1 MTFILMWLAL
11 TTPPQVCLTVVSKE
25 NPAGQAIAAQVE
37 RMNVPEAKK
46 LLFCRA
52 CGATEWDSQENR
64 HHTID
69 VATRDPTS
77 KLRVKDAKV
86 LVVTTG
92 TAFKAVDHWHP
103 EIAEHIG
110 ASCMLVHEEGQQAP
124 ELLSVSA
131 VAMTRVPCLVIF
143 VGDGNQSP
151 GGIKDS
157 KLSPTSQAGA
167 HAATNWTESWTKEPY
182 TSQSQRG
189 PHKSD
194 STLAGT

>member
-1 MTFILMWLAL
+1 M
-11 TTPPQVCLTVVSKE
+11 
-25 NPAGQAIAAQVE
+25 
-37 RMNVPEAKK
+37 
-46 LLFCRA
+46 FCRA

-69 VATRDPTS
+69 VATRDPAS
-77 KLRVKDAKV
+77 RSRVKDAKF

-103 EIAEHIG
+103 EIAKHIG

-151 GGIKDS
+151 EGIKDS
-157 KLSPTSQAGA
+157 KLAQHLRRELMRLPIGLRAGQKSRTPA
-167 HAATNWTESWTKEPY
+167 N
-182 TSQSQRG
+182 QRCT
-189 PHKSD
+189 HKSY
-194 STLAGT
+194 STLART